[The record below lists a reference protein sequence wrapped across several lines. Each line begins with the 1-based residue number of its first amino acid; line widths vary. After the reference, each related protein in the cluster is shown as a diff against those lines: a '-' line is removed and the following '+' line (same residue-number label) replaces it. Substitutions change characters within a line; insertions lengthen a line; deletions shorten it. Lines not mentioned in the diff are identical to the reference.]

1 MYSSDKEAHRSPAG
15 CPFYFSQ
22 PIYGQM
28 MTPGLRERQT
38 EPPPGADR
46 DGSHCRLWVLGDTGM
61 HACGALPSRPA
72 FVQMGVCHGF
82 PDMGLPLPPLPLLAV
97 GYHL

>member
-1 MYSSDKEAHRSPAG
+1 
-15 CPFYFSQ
+15 
-22 PIYGQM
+22 M
-28 MTPGLRERQT
+28 MTPGLRERRT

-82 PDMGLPLPPLPLLAV
+82 PDMGLPLTPTATAGSWLPFVVCTAP
-97 GYHL
+97 GSER